1 MRIGECSRV
10 TIPKEI
16 LDRKSP
22 KELDVLVPS
31 EKFFKALEGCRDGG
45 VERASLLNGSTR
57 IAFPPTKAS
66 HSRCEKKWVQ
76 SSAYAHAQTHAQ
88 RSRRW
93 ISLTRPRK

>member
-10 TIPKEI
+10 TSPKEI

-31 EKFFKALEGCRDGG
+31 EKFFKALEDAATAESSG
-45 VERASLLNGSTR
+45 LLCLTAR
-57 IAFPPTKAS
+57 LES
-66 HSRCEKKWVQ
+66 HSSDKGVAFALREEVGAKLGVR
-76 SSAYAHAQTHAQ
+76 A